1 MSRQIDEMRDA
12 LLENIAFDHID
23 RYGVAYDDVNYDD
36 SAENMVAAGY
46 RKASDVAR
54 EILEKLVE
62 YSTFGLVDID
72 YAFKIAKEMGVD
84 VKNGKC

>member
-1 MSRQIDEMRDA
+1 MNEQIEEMAKAIYDEFGTMVVAEADA
-12 LLENIAFDHID
+12 IAIAVHLTRND
-23 RYGVAYDDVNYDD
+23 
-36 SAENMVAAGY
+36 Y
-46 RKASDVAR
+46 RKASDVAK

-62 YSTFGLVDID
+62 RSTFGLVDID

>member
-1 MSRQIDEMRDA
+1 MNKQIEELA
-12 LLENIAFDHID
+12 NGIFVNCQACLLEEEANMIAEYVI
-23 RYGVAYDDVNYDD
+23 
-36 SAENMVAAGY
+36 EKEGY

-62 YSTFGLVDID
+62 RSTFGLVDID